1 MRDYLETVTRRV
13 VVYDGGMGATLE
25 QFDLTQEDYG
35 GLQGKCHEALV
46 LNRPDVI
53 EGVHA
58 SMLDA
63 GAEVVETDTFQGSR
77 LKLEEWGLAD
87 YTVEVNTK
95 AAEIARRAAG
105 EHRFV
110 AGSIGPTGYL
120 PASDDSTLGQIRF
133 GELVEVFA
141 EQAAGLV
148 DGGADLIIIET
159 AQDILEVK
167 AAVFGAREAFKS
179 TGRTLPIHTSVSLL
193 PNGGK
198 MLLGTDIS
206 AVLCTLEALRV
217 DVIGLNCSTGPEDMR
232 DAIRFLGEFCSVP
245 VACIPN
251 AGLPLQGPDGETI
264 FPEQPGP
271 LADALAEFVERYG
284 VGVVG
289 GCCGTTPEHI
299 RAIVERVRPAGGDTA
314 RGANGDTAPRTT
326 AAGAALPTRAAPP
339 SAGGG
344 AKGSTT
350 LPTRA
355 VAPRPAPR
363 PPHLSSMIAA
373 TPLVQEP
380 HPTMVGE
387 RVNSQG
393 SRKAK
398 QLLLA
403 DDYDGLVQIAEDQV
417 TGGAHVLDTCVAL
430 TERSDEDE
438 QMRQVVKRISLTQPA
453 PIQVD
458 STEPEVIETAL
469 EQIPGRAIVNS
480 VNLEA
485 GRDKLDR
492 VVPLALAHGAAL
504 IALTID
510 EVGMAKTAQR
520 KVEIA
525 ERIRDLCCEEHGL
538 DPELLIFDCLTFTLT
553 TGDEEWR
560 PSAVETIEGIRRIK
574 AEIPHVK
581 TSLGVS
587 NVSFGVSPGARAVLN
602 SVFLHHCV
610 QAGLDLAMVNPNHI
624 TPYSEIS
631 HEERKLA
638 DDLVF
643 NRSEDALQHF
653 IEHFESKG
661 ETEAQT
667 TANPTEGME
676 PEEAL
681 HFHILRRR
689 KEGVEDW
696 IDLSVEKIG
705 AVPTLNEVLL
715 PAMKEVGDKFG
726 AGELILPFVLQS
738 AEVMKRAVAQLEK
751 YLDKIEGYTKGTVV
765 LATVF
770 GDVHD
775 IGKSLVNTILT
786 NNGYTVIDLGKQV
799 PIQTILDA
807 AQEHEATAIGLSA
820 LLVSTSKQMPA
831 CIQELHAKGLQYPV
845 LIGGAAINRAFS
857 FRALYPGGKDS
868 TEPYAPGVFYCK
880 DAFEGL
886 SVMDQLIDEQAHTA
900 LLEKLRAGATAFR
913 EKGEEPVEQGDL
925 TDSSVR
931 SPART
936 DAPVPTP
943 PYWGVREIPVDLNAV
958 YSHLDTHVLFKLHW
972 GGKGVKGEAWREL
985 VEENFRPRLERM
997 WAEAN
1002 GRLAGERPEEHANGR
1017 TGASSKDAEE
1027 TQAHAP
1033 YLHPRALL
1041 GFFPC
1046 YAAGNDIVVLD
1057 PEDRATELTRF
1068 VCPRQP
1074 KGDRIC
1080 LADFFRSGVK
1090 VEGEGAK
1097 AGAAG
1102 AAAAAGSSS
1111 YLPPAELDVI
1121 AVQAVTVGSEVTE
1134 LMAKLEAEGEF
1145 AEQLFVH
1152 GLGVQTA
1159 EGLAEWLHH
1168 EARAMLSIP
1177 ATQGRRYSWGYP
1189 AVPEQSEH
1197 LKVEKLLDL
1206 GQIGMKITDGYAPE
1220 PEQSTLALVAHH
1232 PQAIYFGTRQG
1243 RLLPDGSPDDLIKG
1257 SYRDPSLAGF
1267 DGVRELADEDPP
1279 DGVVEGE
1286 DEPALAG

>member
-1 MRDYLETVTRRV
+1 MGTQRRDYLEALRGKV

-25 QFDLTQEDYG
+25 QFDLTPEDYG

-58 SMLDA
+58 SMLEA
-63 GAEVVETDTFQGSR
+63 GAEVLETDTFQASR
-77 LKLEEWGLAD
+77 LKLGEWGLAD

-95 AAEIARRAAG
+95 AAEIARKAAG
-105 EHRFV
+105 EQRFV
-110 AGSIGPTGYL
+110 AGSIGPTGFL
-120 PASDDSTLGQIRF
+120 PASDDPTLGQISF
-133 GELVEVFA
+133 GELVEVFS
-141 EQAAGLV
+141 EQAEGLI
-148 DGGADLIIIET
+148 DGGVDLLIIET

-167 AAVFGAREAFKS
+167 AAVFGARAAFKS
-179 TGRTLPIHTSVSLL
+179 SGKTLPIHASVSLL

-217 DVIGLNCSTGPEDMR
+217 DVVGLNCSTGPQDMR
-232 DAIRFLGEFCSVP
+232 DAIRFLGEYCPVP

-264 FPEQPGP
+264 FPEQPEP
-271 LADALAEFVERYG
+271 LAEALAEFVERYG

-289 GCCGTTPEHI
+289 GCCGTTPDHI
-299 RAIVERVRPAGGDTA
+299 RAIAERVGGV
-314 RGANGDTAPRTT
+314 
-326 AAGAALPTRAAPP
+326 
-339 SAGGG
+339 GGHSI
-344 AKGSTT
+344 K
-350 LPTRA
+350 
-355 VAPRPAPR
+355 PRPAPR
-363 PPHLSSMIAA
+363 PGGRAPHLSSMIAA

-380 HPTMVGE
+380 RPTMVGE

-398 QLLLA
+398 ELLLA

-417 TGGAHVLDTCVAL
+417 AGGAHVLDLCVAL

-438 QMRQVVKRISLTQPA
+438 QMRQLAKRISLTQEP
-453 PIQVD
+453 PIQID
-458 STEPEVIETAL
+458 STEPEVIERAL

-492 VVPLALAHGAAL
+492 VVPAALAHGAAL

-525 ERIRDLCCEEHGL
+525 QRIKGLCCDEHGL
-538 DPELLIFDCLTFTLT
+538 DPKLLIFDCLTFTLT

-560 PSAVETIEGIRRIK
+560 PSAVETIEGIRRLK
-574 AEIPHVK
+574 AEVPDVK

-587 NVSFGVSPGARAVLN
+587 NVSFGVSPTARAVLN

-610 QAGLDLAMVNPNHI
+610 EAGLDLAMVNPNHI

-631 HEERKLA
+631 DEERELA

-643 NRSEDALQHF
+643 NRREDALERF
-653 IEHFESKG
+653 IAHFESKG
-661 ETEAQT
+661 EEEAQT
-667 TANPTEGME
+667 SANPTEGME

-689 KEGVEDW
+689 KEGVEGW
-696 IDLSVEKIG
+696 IDASVEKIG
-705 AVPTLNEVLL
+705 AVPTLNDVLL

-738 AEVMKRAVAQLEK
+738 AEVMKKAVARLEN

-786 NNGYTVIDLGKQV
+786 NNGYTVVDLGKQV

-831 CIQELHAKGLQYPV
+831 CIQELHSKGMRYPV

-857 FRALYPGGKDS
+857 YRALYPGGKESD
-868 TEPYAPGVFYCK
+868 EQYEPGVFYCK

-886 SVMDQLIDEQAHTA
+886 SVMDQLIDADAHDA
-900 LLEKLRAGATAFR
+900 LLQKLRAGAIAFR
-913 EKGEEPVEQGDL
+913 EKGEEPVEELNFADD
-925 TDSSVR
+925 TVR
-931 SPART
+931 SNVSTHDPI
-936 DAPVPTP
+936 PTP
-943 PYWGVREIPVDLNAV
+943 PWWGVQEVQVDMDEV

-972 GGKGVKGEAWREL
+972 GGKGVKGEAWRQL
-985 VEENFRPRLERM
+985 VDEDFRPRLERM
-997 WAEAN
+997 WAEQ
-1002 GRLAGERPEEHANGR
+1002 
-1017 TGASSKDAEE
+1017 D
-1027 TQAHAP
+1027 

-1046 YAAGNDIVVLD
+1046 YADGNEIVVLD
-1057 PEDRATELTRF
+1057 PRVSGRPGHPLESGKSDAGAALDPGDPAAELTRF

-1080 LADFFRSGVK
+1080 LADFFRPAVDGR
-1090 VEGEGAK
+1090 
-1097 AGAAG
+1097 
-1102 AAAAAGSSS
+1102 
-1111 YLPPAELDVI
+1111 PPAELDVI

-1134 LMAKLEAEGEF
+1134 LMAKLEADGEF

-1159 EGLAEWLHH
+1159 EGLAEWLHWRVR
-1168 EARAMLSIP
+1168 EMLGIP
-1177 ATQGRRYSWGYP
+1177 STQGRRYSWGYP

-1197 LKVEKLLDL
+1197 LKVEKLLGL
-1206 GQIGMKITDGYAPE
+1206 EQIGMKISDGYAPI

-1243 RLLPDGSPDDLIKG
+1243 RLLPDGSPDDVIKG
-1257 SYRDPSLAGF
+1257 SYRDPSLFG
-1267 DGVRELADEDPP
+1267 ELDDVDPP
-1279 DGVVEGE
+1279 EGSVEEE
-1286 DEPALAG
+1286 DQPAVAGSGS

>member
-1 MRDYLETVTRRV
+1 MRDYLQAIHSRV

-25 QFDLTQEDYG
+25 QFELTSEDYG
-35 GLQGKCHEALV
+35 GLAGKCHEALV

-58 SMLDA
+58 SMLEA
-63 GAEVVETDTFQGSR
+63 GAEVLETDTFQGSR
-77 LKLEEWGLAD
+77 LKLEEWGLGE
-87 YTVEVNTK
+87 YTVEINTK

-105 EHRFV
+105 EERFV

-120 PASDDSTLGQIRF
+120 PASEDPTLGQIRF
-133 GELVEVFA
+133 AELVEVFA
-141 EQAAGLV
+141 EQAGGLI
-148 DGGADLIIIET
+148 DGGVDLLIIET

-167 AAVFGAREAFKS
+167 AAIFGARAAFKA

-206 AVLCTLEALRV
+206 AVLTTLEALNV
-217 DVIGLNCSTGPEDMR
+217 EVIGLNCSTGPEDMR
-232 DAIRFLGEFCSVP
+232 DAIRFLGEHCPVP

-264 FPEQPGP
+264 FPEQPEP
-271 LADALAEFVERYG
+271 LADALQEFVERYG
-284 VGVVG
+284 VGIVG
-289 GCCGTTPEHI
+289 GCCGTTPAHI
-299 RAIVERVRPAGGDTA
+299 AAIAERVAG
-314 RGANGDTAPRTT
+314 R
-326 AAGAALPTRAAPP
+326 AL
-339 SAGGG
+339 
-344 AKGSTT
+344 
-350 LPTRA
+350 
-355 VAPRPAPR
+355 APRPAPR
-363 PPHLSSMIAA
+363 EPHLSSMIAA

-380 HPTMVGE
+380 RPTMVGE

-398 QLLLA
+398 ELLLA

-417 TGGAHVLDTCVAL
+417 SGGAHVLDLCVAL
-430 TERSDEDE
+430 TERQDEDE
-438 QMRQVVKRISLTQPA
+438 QMRVLAKKISLTQPT
-453 PIQVD
+453 PIQID
-458 STEPEVIETAL
+458 STEPEVIEGAL
-469 EQIPGRAIVNS
+469 QQIPGRAIVNS

-485 GRDKLDR
+485 GREKLDR
-492 VVPLALAHGAAL
+492 VVPLAQAHGAAL

-510 EVGMAKTAQR
+510 EVGMAKTAAR

-525 ERIRDLCCEEHGL
+525 KRIRDLCCEEHGL

-560 PSAVETIEGIRRIK
+560 PSAVETIAGIRAIK
-574 AEIPHVK
+574 AEIPGVK

-610 QAGLDLAMVNPNHI
+610 DAGLDLAMVNPNHI
-624 TPYSEIS
+624 TPYGEIS
-631 HEERKLA
+631 EQERELA

-643 NRSEDALQHF
+643 NRREDALERF
-653 IEHFESKG
+653 IGHFESKG
-661 ETEAQT
+661 AEDTEQGA
-667 TANPTEGME
+667 ADPTEGME
-676 PEEAL
+676 PEQAL

-689 KEGVEDW
+689 RDGVEDW
-696 IDLSVEKIG
+696 IDRSVEKIG

-786 NNGYTVIDLGKQV
+786 NNGYTVVDLGKQV
-799 PIQTILDA
+799 PVQTIVDA
-807 AQEHEATAIGLSA
+807 AVEHDATAIGLSA

-831 CIQELHAKGLQYPV
+831 CIAELHAKGLDYPV
-845 LIGGAAINRAFS
+845 LIGGAAINRAFGY
-857 FRALYPGGKDS
+857 RALFPGGKESEEMYD
-868 TEPYAPGVFYCK
+868 PGVFYCK

-886 SVMDQLIDEQAHTA
+886 AVMDQLVDEQARA
-900 LLEKLRAGATAFR
+900 SLVEKLRTGARAFR
-913 EKGEEPVEQGDL
+913 EKGEEPQEELNFAD
-925 TDSSVR
+925 DSVR
-931 SPART
+931 SAART

-943 PYWGVREIPVDLNAV
+943 PFWGVREIPVDMDEL
-958 YSHLDTHVLFKLHW
+958 YRHLDTHVLFKLHW
-972 GGKGVKGEAWREL
+972 GGRGKKGEEWQALLRDE
-985 VEENFRPRLERM
+985 FRPRLERM
-997 WAEAN
+997 WREQ
-1002 GRLAGERPEEHANGR
+1002 
-1017 TGASSKDAEE
+1017 D
-1027 TQAHAP
+1027 
-1033 YLHPRALL
+1033 YLHPRVLL

-1046 YAAGNDIVVLD
+1046 YALGNEIVVLD
-1057 PEDRATELTRF
+1057 PEDRERELTRF

-1074 KGDRIC
+1074 KGERIC
-1080 LADFFRSGVK
+1080 LADFFRPA
-1090 VEGEGAK
+1090 VEGR
-1097 AGAAG
+1097 
-1102 AAAAAGSSS
+1102 
-1111 YLPPAELDVI
+1111 PPAELDVI
-1121 AVQAVTVGSEVTE
+1121 AVQAVTVGGEVTE
-1134 LMAKLEAEGEF
+1134 LMARLEAEGEF
-1145 AEQLFVH
+1145 AEQFFVH

-1159 EGLAEWLHH
+1159 EGLAEWLHY
-1168 EARAMLSIP
+1168 EVRRMLDIP
-1177 ATQGRRYSWGYP
+1177 LPQGRRYSWGYP

-1197 LKVEKLLDL
+1197 LKVEELLDL
-1206 GQIGMKITDGYAPE
+1206 QQIGMSITDGYAPE

-1243 RLLPDGSPDDLIKG
+1243 RLPKESSPDDLIRG
-1257 SYRDPSLAGF
+1257 SARDPSLFG
-1267 DGVRELADEDPP
+1267 ELDDDDPP
-1279 DGVVEGE
+1279 DGAIESE
-1286 DEPALAG
+1286 DEPAMAGESS